1 MIRLLF
7 IIISCLGI
15 LVACGYKG
23 ALYLPKTTA
32 NNQSVA
38 APAKIESVPVIPEST
53 TNIKNKE
60 S

>member
-23 ALYLPKTTA
+23 ALYLPKTT
-32 NNQSVA
+32 NNQTVA
-38 APAKIESVPVIPEST
+38 APAKVESVPVISESA